1 MKCLVTKL
9 KATVN
14 DSTLPVI
21 HIVSEETKNIMKSY
35 SRANKD
41 MAYYVQKFFD
51 TIGDIKSK
59 IVMLRCP
66 CLSSTIEEAIQVDLI
81 DGLPHGMVETLGN
94 NYDASTRTYG
104 RYRIQLN
111 TLNNGEPQTS
121 LVLNNLSCVFVK
133 TYPKCPITLK
143 EGTEWNAIGWGET
156 HDPCGQYNYIE
167 DNILKAR
174 YYSGGL
180 NYVVKVS
187 NEYLVKDA
195 NPTYF
200 LDTES
205 TSGAFA
211 HLVNAT
217 VEEYETVFKALVD
230 LVAKI
235 NECWESM

>member
-1 MKCLVTKL
+1 M
-9 KATVN
+9 
-14 DSTLPVI
+14 
-21 HIVSEETKNIMKSY
+21 
-35 SRANKD
+35 
-41 MAYYVQKFFD
+41 
-51 TIGDIKSK
+51 
-59 IVMLRCP
+59 
-66 CLSSTIEEAIQVDLI
+66 DLI
-81 DGLPHGMVETLGN
+81 DGLSHGMVETLGN
-94 NYDASTRTYG
+94 NYDASTRKYG

-111 TLNNGEPQTS
+111 TLNNGEPQAS

-133 TYPKCPITLK
+133 TYPYFPITLK
-143 EGTEWNAIGWGET
+143 EGAALGAIGWGET
-156 HDPCGQYNYIE
+156 KDPCGQYNYIE
-167 DNILKAR
+167 DDILKAR

-195 NPTYF
+195 NPAYF

-211 HLVNAT
+211 HLVDAT

-235 NECWESM
+235 NECWENM